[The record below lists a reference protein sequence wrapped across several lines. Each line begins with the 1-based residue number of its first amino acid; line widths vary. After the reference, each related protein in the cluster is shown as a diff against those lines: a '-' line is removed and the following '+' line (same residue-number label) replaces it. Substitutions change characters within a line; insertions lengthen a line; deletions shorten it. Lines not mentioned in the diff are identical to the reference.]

1 MSTVTSL
8 GEAPWPGYALPH
20 GTTVNGYRIE
30 RVLGSGGFGVTY
42 LARDL
47 LLQPFAVKEYFPR
60 QLAIRQD
67 LNVVAASAEDAPLF
81 EECRERFLREAQA
94 LVLLGRVSE
103 AGDGIVRV
111 QTYFEACGTCFLVMD
126 YIEGTSLASVLRE
139 ERDGLSAARV
149 RSLLSQLLSSI
160 RVVHQAGL
168 MHRDIKPANIILR
181 DNDRAVLIDFGSSR
195 AVLSGHTSDYTQ
207 IYSGSYA
214 PPEQMLGL
222 RQAEFSDIYAIGAVC
237 YRAIGGTVVDALARQ
252 NALAAGR
259 LDPQPAAEQIGA
271 GRYPR
276 PLLAVIDSALAIDP
290 AQRPQSVD
298 SMLASLGRDEP
309 VAEPTVV
316 LPRRTVPTAR
326 PRRLSGPRVVAPV
339 AGAVAGAVALVGLA
353 YFLLRSPTP
362 PPAGQEQVAVSAPP
376 ATLMPVA
383 PVPSP
388 ATPMPVA
395 PAPSPPAPA
404 TVPEIRQPNTGSPGA
419 TDAPPQA
426 PTAIAQPDAAPTVEP
441 APTPPVDQ
449 SRQEAIVMPPT
460 PPPVP
465 VPSPEASPLD
475 LARAAAQSLPCSVL
489 NVASGQDGMRISGLA
504 PAGQGLDRLLGDLR
518 DAGRLA
524 DDISR
529 IERFACAPVATVAAL
544 VRRTWDGV
552 PPALAVR
559 LDQRIV
565 ASGARLGI
573 NVVTVLPALYVDLYQ
588 SDGSVRHLLRPAPSG
603 TANRALADWVATPP
617 PGTRLVVALGSATP
631 LDLGTRPET
640 ERASDYLAA
649 LQLRLQRAAVPPA
662 ADLSIV
668 TVIAA
673 EPAMAKAP
681 PRRPTSLK
689 SDRCAN
695 IVSRAQLG
703 ETLSDGELAALRTEC
718 RS

>member
-1 MSTVTSL
+1 MSTVTSR

-94 LVLLGRVSE
+94 LVLLGRVPE

-271 GRYPR
+271 GRYPQQ
-276 PLLAVIDSALAIDP
+276 LLAAIDSALAIDP
-290 AQRPQSVD
+290 TQRPQSVD

-309 VAEPTVV
+309 VAEPTVI
-316 LPRRTVPTAR
+316 LPRRTVPVAR
-326 PRRLSGPRVVAPV
+326 PRRPSGPWAVASV
-339 AGAVAGAVALVGLA
+339 AGAVAGAAVLAGLT

-376 ATLMPVA
+376 AT
-383 PVPSP
+383 
-388 ATPMPVA
+388 PMPVA
-395 PAPSPPAPA
+395 TAPGPPTAA
-404 TVPEIRQPNTGSPGA
+404 TVPEVRRQNTQ
-419 TDAPPQA
+419 PPPDTEAQ
-426 PTAIAQPDAAPTVEP
+426 PETPSAIAQPDAAPP
-441 APTPPVDQ
+441 AVKPTPTPPVDQ
-449 SRQEAIVMPPT
+449 PRQEAIVVPP
-460 PPPVP
+460 PSPPVP
-465 VPSPEASPLD
+465 APSPEASPLD

-489 NVASGQDGMRISGLA
+489 NVASGQDGMRISGVA

-518 DAGRLA
+518 EAGRLA

-529 IERFACAPVATVAAL
+529 IERFACAPVTTVAAL
-544 VRRTWDGV
+544 VRRTWDGA
-552 PPALAVR
+552 PPELAVR

-565 ASGARLGI
+565 ASGARLAI
-573 NVVTVLPALYVDLYQ
+573 NVLTALPALYVDIYQ
-588 SDGSVRHLLRPAPSG
+588 GDGSVRHVLRPAPSG
-603 TANRALADWVATPP
+603 TLTRPIADWVATPP
-617 PGTRLVVALGSATP
+617 PGPRLVVALGSATP

-662 ADLSIV
+662 ADLATV
-668 TVIAA
+668 TVTVVAA
-673 EPAMAKAP
+673 EPAVVKAP

-703 ETLSDGELAALRTEC
+703 ETLSDGELSALRTEC

>member
-1 MSTVTSL
+1 MSTVTSR

-94 LVLLGRVSE
+94 LVLLGRVPE

-271 GRYPR
+271 GRYPQQ
-276 PLLAVIDSALAIDP
+276 LLAAIDSALAIDP
-290 AQRPQSVD
+290 TQRPQSVD

-309 VAEPTVV
+309 VAEPTVI
-316 LPRRTVPTAR
+316 LPRRTVPVTR
-326 PRRLSGPRVVAPV
+326 PRRPSGPWAVAPV
-339 AGAVAGAVALVGLA
+339 AGAVAGAAVLVGLA

-376 ATLMPVA
+376 AT
-383 PVPSP
+383 
-388 ATPMPVA
+388 PMPVA
-395 PAPSPPAPA
+395 TAPDPPTPA
-404 TVPEIRQPNTGSPGA
+404 TVPEVRRQNTQ
-419 TDAPPQA
+419 PPPDTEAQ
-426 PTAIAQPDAAPTVEP
+426 PETPSAIAQPDAAPPAVEP
-441 APTPPVDQ
+441 TPAPPVDHP
-449 SRQEAIVMPPT
+449 RQEAIVVPPQ

-489 NVASGQDGMRISGLA
+489 NVASGQDGMRISGVA

-518 DAGRLA
+518 EAGRLA

-529 IERFACAPVATVAAL
+529 IERFACAPVTTVAAL
-544 VRRTWDGV
+544 VRRTWDGT
-552 PPALAVR
+552 PPELAVR
-559 LDQRIV
+559 LDQRVV
-565 ASGARLGI
+565 ASGARLAI
-573 NVVTVLPALYVDLYQ
+573 NVLTALPALYVDIYQ
-588 SDGSVRHLLRPAPSG
+588 GDGSVRHVLRPAPSG
-603 TANRALADWVATPP
+603 TLTRPIADWVATPP
-617 PGTRLVVALGSATP
+617 PGPRLVVALGSATP

-662 ADLSIV
+662 ADLATV
-668 TVIAA
+668 TVTVVAA
-673 EPAMAKAP
+673 EPAVVKAP

-703 ETLSDGELAALRTEC
+703 ETLSDGELSALRTEC